1 MVRGWRSPPPPT
13 LCQPASQQGGGEE
26 VNNLAGGAWRGLEE
40 CWDFGSIF
48 GKREFFIWRDQ
59 LSNTCVLW
67 IGRLAEKPVFSR
79 VEWEERYSN
88 ERESF
93 IVLVVLFVLFSGF
106 YRQCLTRSR
115 RRKYSPINV

>member
-1 MVRGWRSPPPPT
+1 MVRGWRSPHPLPT
-13 LCQPASQQGGGEE
+13 CKPAGGRRGGEQPGRRSLE
-26 VNNLAGGAWRGLEE
+26 GVGGVLGFGVNFWKVRV
-40 CWDFGSIF
+40 
-48 GKREFFIWRDQ
+48 FIWKDQ
-59 LSNTCVLW
+59 ISNTCVLW